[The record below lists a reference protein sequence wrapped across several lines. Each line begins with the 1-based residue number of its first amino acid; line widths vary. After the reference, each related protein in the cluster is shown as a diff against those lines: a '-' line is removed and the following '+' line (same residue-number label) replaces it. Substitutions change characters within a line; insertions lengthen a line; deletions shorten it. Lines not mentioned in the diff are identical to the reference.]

1 MINRFTNYEKRLIRN
16 TSFVN
21 SKAKKIITLIKR
33 FINFFLICIFFH
45 TDANDLLIALQRPL
59 SNYLFITQKIQS
71 YI

>member
-45 TDANDLLIALQRPL
+45 TDANDLLTASQHPL